1 MEGPLKKSYL
11 ERAFSEIVRRHEIW
25 RTTFETKAG
34 LPVQVVQQVSPAS
47 IPVTDLR
54 GIPSADREA
63 EAIRLVTCETKRPFR
78 LQHEP
83 PLRPM
88 LVRMTDTEH
97 WLFLIAHLI
106 VLDGPSAYQIF
117 PFELS
122 EFYKAFVSGKA
133 PQLPDLAIQCSDF
146 AFWQRESLNPE
157 MERQLAYW
165 RKQLGTFVS
174 GRLWPNN
181 RPRSSSRGYRGVIRP
196 FEFSRDTSKKM
207 KDFSR
212 RENSTV
218 FSVLLAAFAALVH
231 SYSKQENIFLGTLS
245 PSGRKRSEV
254 LNLLGYF
261 LNPVTLKFDFAR
273 EPTFTEL
280 LMQARTVMSEA
291 IGNDDAPIEHLA
303 RQLNPADSSPS
314 PFFRAAISLQPS
326 TPTTLGLDWSVTSM
340 DVDSGGSPWE
350 LYLAFIDRPEG
361 MIGRAQ
367 FDPERV

>member
-1 MEGPLKKSYL
+1 MPKTAQLSDAKRSLLGKYRAGRVAVPKASAISRKCEGVLAPLSLAQEQLWRREQFVPGIPPLYNECIKVRMQGPLEKPYL

-34 LPVQVVQQVSPAS
+34 APVQVVQQVSPAS

-54 GIPSADREA
+54 GIPSVSREA
-63 EAIRLVTCETKRPFR
+63 EAIRLVSSETKRPFR
-78 LQHEP
+78 LQHDP

-88 LVRMTDTEH
+88 LVRMTDTEI

-133 PQLPDLAIQCSDF
+133 PQLPDLSIQCSDF
-146 AFWQRESLNPE
+146 ACWQRESLNPE
-157 MERQLAYW
+157 MERQSAYW

-174 GRLWPNN
+174 DRLWPNN

-196 FEFSRDTSKKM
+196 FEFSRDTSQKI

-254 LNLLGYF
+254 RQPAWLFFKPGYF
-261 LNPVTLKFDFAR
+261 EV
-273 EPTFTEL
+273 
-280 LMQARTVMSEA
+280 
-291 IGNDDAPIEHLA
+291 
-303 RQLNPADSSPS
+303 
-314 PFFRAAISLQPS
+314 
-326 TPTTLGLDWSVTSM
+326 
-340 DVDSGGSPWE
+340 
-350 LYLAFIDRPEG
+350 
-361 MIGRAQ
+361 
-367 FDPERV
+367 